1 LGEAC
6 DVGQRK
12 DCGQHEVGLKRSSQ
26 CIAPGNRFVLDGVAA
41 PFGGHLETEEGD
53 GPIFGAHCCRNSM
66 KKNLKNC
73 QVDNLVKIAHFHF
86 WKSEFQGEATTD
98 EQK

>member
-1 LGEAC
+1 MRPAR
-6 DVGQRK
+6 VGI
-12 DCGQHEVGLKRSSQ
+12 EVFFSMHSSWNS
-26 CIAPGNRFVLDGVAA
+26 IVLDGVAS

>member
-1 LGEAC
+1 M
-6 DVGQRK
+6 
-12 DCGQHEVGLKRSSQ
+12 
-26 CIAPGNRFVLDGVAA
+26 
-41 PFGGHLETEEGD
+41 
-53 GPIFGAHCCRNSM
+53 FGAHCCRNSM